1 MVIPALIALVALASA
16 VFAERMHARRVEGVA
31 RLAFG
36 PTGRPA
42 LWARAAAIAR
52 ITAFTAAVWG
62 AAALAA
68 FDPVQSHDRPRR
80 QASRQLLIALDVSPS
95 MMLKDAGPGPDR
107 VSRGVWAGKVVQG
120 ILDRL
125 DTETTRV
132 TLFAF
137 YTDALPVVQETFDKE
152 VIRNALDG
160 LPMYVAFEPG
170 PTDVNK
176 GVTKALDYAK
186 VWAPGSAMLVVLSDG
201 DASAGKAPVGV
212 PDSIADSIV
221 IGVGDPFRSTMINGH
236 ASRQDADSLRHL
248 AARLGGLYH
257 NGNEKHLPSHVL
269 DGLSVTNP
277 RASQSIGIREA
288 ALIAVG
294 AGGAILGLLGPGLVL
309 FGRPRTFVRARRE
322 VARRTTKSRATDVPA
337 VLDRASRSDSSGTI
351 LSRPL
356 EA

>member
-1 MVIPALIALVALASA
+1 MVMGALIALGAL
-16 VFAERMHARRVEGVA
+16 VIGTVAERLHARRVEAIG

-42 LWARAAAIAR
+42 LWARSAPIVR
-52 ITAFTAAVWG
+52 VVAFTSAAWG
-62 AAALAA
+62 AATLATY
-68 FDPVQSHDRPRR
+68 DPVQRYDAPRR
-80 QASRQLLIALDVSPS
+80 QASRHLLIALDVSPS
-95 MMLKDAGPGPDR
+95 MMLKDAGPGPER
-107 VSRGVWAGKVVQG
+107 VSRGTWAGRVAQG

-125 DTETTRV
+125 DSETTRV

-170 PTDVNK
+170 ATDVNK
-176 GVTKALDYAK
+176 GVTKALAYAK
-186 VWAPGSAMLVVLSDG
+186 VWPAGSAMLVVISDG
-201 DASAGKAPVGV
+201 DTSAGNAPVSV

-248 AARLGGLYH
+248 AARIGGQYH

-269 DGLSVTNP
+269 DGLSVTTP
-277 RASQSIGIREA
+277 RSGMVAGIREA
-288 ALIAVG
+288 ALIAIGVG
-294 AGGAILGLLGPGLVL
+294 GSLLGLLGPGLVL
-309 FGRPRTFVRARRE
+309 FGRPRAYGRARRE
-322 VARRTTKSRATDVPA
+322 VARR
-337 VLDRASRSDSSGTI
+337 ASKLRIDHESAAHAAS
-351 LSRPL
+351 
-356 EA
+356 